1 MKATRETQDL
11 KEELQKKEQMRQA
24 AKKREEKAADLE
36 AKRRIKEQI
45 EADKRERQR
54 KADEAKALREGRSL
68 PPQDAE
74 SSVAPAPAAPKPKT
88 SNTNEARLK
97 LQTSQGVLTKTLP
110 ADTTLF
116 EVAQMIEQEQG
127 IAVTSFSINFPRKTF
142 TGGVDFSKTLK
153 EAGFVPSAAVNV
165 K

>member
-11 KEELQKKEQMRQA
+11 KEELQKKEQIRQA

-36 AKRRIKEQI
+36 AKRKIKEQI

-54 KADEAKALREGRSL
+54 KAEEAKALREGRSL
-68 PPQDAE
+68 PTQAG
-74 SSVAPAPAAPKPKT
+74 SSSSAPTAAPTKPKT
-88 SNTNEARLK
+88 NANEARLK
-97 LQTSQGVLTKTLP
+97 LQTSQGALTKTLP

-142 TGGVDFSKTLK
+142 TGSVDFSKTLK
-153 EAGFVPSAAVNV
+153 EAGWVPSAAVNV
-165 K
+165 Q

>member
-1 MKATRETQDL
+1 MKATREAQDI
-11 KEELQKKEQMRQA
+11 KDDLQRKEQIRQA
-24 AKKREEKAADLE
+24 AKKRDEKAADLE
-36 AKRRIKEQI
+36 AKRKIKEQI

-54 KADEAKALREGRSL
+54 KAEEAKALREGRSL
-68 PPQDAE
+68 PTQEAG
-74 SSVAPAPAAPKPKT
+74 SSSAPAAAAAKPKT
-88 SNTNEARLK
+88 TNQNEARLK

-116 EVAQMIEQEQG
+116 EVAQLVEQEHG

-142 TGGVDFSKTLK
+142 TGGVDFSKTLR